1 MDESATNIFS
11 GNFIP
16 HGHCYLW
23 KPALVWLHLISDAAI
38 AIAYFSIPIILIYFA
53 LKRKDLPFGNILIL
67 FGAFIISC
75 GLTHVMEI
83 WTIWHADYWLL
94 GSIKAICAAIS
105 VYTALVLV
113 RLIPAFLSFK
123 SPAEWEAINQTL
135 QAEISDRL
143 QAETALKQSQQRY
156 RALVK
161 ASSQV
166 LWTTNAKG
174 EIDTEQQEWVVFTGQ
189 TFEESKG
196 LGWLNVVHPE
206 EREEARQAWTT
217 AIATGQ
223 VYHLQHWIRRYDGEY
238 RYMSVRA
245 VPVRGEDGKVREWV
259 GVKNDI
265 TAAKEAEKAIETE
278 RQRLFTLLDALPAFI
293 SLQAPDYSLRFA
305 NKSFREQFGDTDG
318 KRCYEV
324 TANRIKPCPECDT
337 FKVFDSQ
344 EPVVWQWQNPKSEKI
359 YEVYAYPFTDVSG
372 EKLAIEMGIDV
383 SDRHRAETERQEAL
397 AEVERSQRL
406 LRSVIDTSPDLIFV
420 KNRDFQYVLLNENVA
435 KSVGKTP
442 EEAVGKNDI
451 ELGFPKE
458 EVFGN
463 AEKGI
468 PGFRADDEAVL
479 AGGTIRNA
487 RDTLTLSDGTQRTF
501 ESQKL
506 PLYDE
511 NGEIFGILG
520 FTRDVTEAHQARE
533 ALQAERER
541 LFSILDGIPAFLYLQ
556 APDYSVKFANRA
568 FREKFGEA
576 GERPCFEAIAGR
588 SEPCEGCPTFNVF
601 DTKEAQTWEWYEEK
615 TGKTYQIYDYPFY
628 DTDDTLL
635 VVEMGLEISDR
646 KQAEAEMRE
655 SEERFRVIF
664 EQAAV
669 GIARVAPD
677 GSWLEVN
684 QRICDIVGYTREE
697 LLQLTFQD
705 ITHPEDLDVDLNYVR
720 ELFAGNIPY
729 YSMEKRYIHKNKSI
743 VWINLTVGLKRD
755 EAGQAKYMIS
765 IVEDISDRKLA
776 EMELRLSEERYR
788 CLIEAS
794 GQVVWNTNAE
804 GEANNSLPAWR
815 AFTGQTFEES
825 KGFGWANA
833 IHPDDRERTMKEWTT
848 AVAKRSFFEMEQR
861 VCRADGGYRN
871 MIARGVPIF
880 AEDGSVR
887 EWVGSHTDV
896 TEQKQAKEQL
906 ENFAKEQQRLLQ
918 ELKTRQN
925 ALDKAA
931 IVSETDI
938 HGTITY
944 VNDLFCQISGYSRE
958 ELMGQNHRIVK
969 SGHHPQEFFAKL
981 WQTISSSQVWKGE
994 IKNKRKDGSYYWVDT
1009 TIAPMFDT
1017 KGKIIKYTGI
1027 RFDITERKQAEES
1040 LETVAA
1046 ERKAEADS
1054 LTQQVLKL
1062 LGDIKGAAKGDLT
1075 VRAEVTNDVLG
1086 AVADSFNFLVSELR
1100 KVVNGIQRLASQV
1113 NSATG
1118 ESISSTKELAM
1129 QARTQAR
1136 QLESSLQQIDRMVNS
1151 IKQVSDAAERATQVA
1166 QQSAQTAEAGG
1177 VAVDRAVRGIDE
1189 LRRTIADTAKMM
1201 KRLGESS
1208 QQIGKIVTSI
1218 SQIASQTNL
1227 LALNATIEAARAG
1240 EQGLGFAVVAEEVRK
1255 LAERSADATEE
1266 ISEIVTTIQKEMG
1279 SVMQAM
1285 ETGTQ
1290 EVVAGTE
1297 LAAEA
1302 KTHLTEIIQVSH
1314 EMNALIQNITTAT
1327 NKQVTFAEEISGT
1340 MSEVNKIA
1348 NTTDSQAGNVTTS
1361 LDGLAVAVNQL
1372 QNSVTKFRS

>member
-1 MDESATNIFS
+1 MEESATNIFSGIFS

-23 KPALVWLHLISDAAI
+23 KPALVWLHLISDGAI
-38 AIAYFSIPIILIYFA
+38 ALAYFIISIVLVYFA
-53 LKRKDLPFGNILIL
+53 LQRKDLPFGNILVL
-67 FGAFIISC
+67 FSAFIISC
-75 GLTHVMEI
+75 GLTHIMEV
-83 WTIWHADYWLL
+83 WTIWHPDYWLSL
-94 GSIKAICAAIS
+94 GIKAICAGFS
-105 VYTALVLV
+105 VYAVIVLV
-113 RLIPAFLSFK
+113 PLIPVFLSFK
-123 SPAEWEAINQTL
+123 SPAELEAINQKL

-143 QAETALKQSQQRY
+143 QAETALKESQERY

-161 ASSQV
+161 AGSQV
-166 LWTTNAKG
+166 LWTTNARG
-174 EIDTEQQEWVVFTGQ
+174 EIDSEQQEWMAFTGQ

-196 LGWLNVVHPE
+196 LGWLNVVRPE
-206 EREEARQAWTT
+206 ERDGARQAWTT
-217 AIATGQ
+217 AVATGQ
-223 VYHLQHWIRRYDGEY
+223 AYRLEHWLRRYDGEY
-238 RYMSVRA
+238 RYMSVCA
-245 VPVRGEDGKVREWV
+245 VPVRGEDGKIREWV
-259 GVKNDI
+259 GIKNDI
-265 TAAKEAEKAIETE
+265 TDRKQAEA
-278 RQRLFTLLDALPAFI
+278 Q
-293 SLQAPDYSLRFA
+293 
-305 NKSFREQFGDTDG
+305 
-318 KRCYEV
+318 
-324 TANRIKPCPECDT
+324 
-337 FKVFDSQ
+337 
-344 EPVVWQWQNPKSEKI
+344 
-359 YEVYAYPFTDVSG
+359 
-372 EKLAIEMGIDV
+372 
-383 SDRHRAETERQEAL
+383 RQEAV
-397 AEVERSQRL
+397 AAVERSQRL
-406 LRSVIDTSPDLIFV
+406 LRAVIDTSPDLIFV
-420 KNRDFQYVLLNENVA
+420 KDREFRWLLANKSLAQLLN
-435 KSVGKTP
+435 KTP
-442 EEAVGKNDI
+442 EEIIGKKDTEVG
-451 ELGFPKE
+451 LLKE
-458 EVFGN
+458 HIFGN

-468 PGFRADDEAVL
+468 RGYRADDEAVL
-479 AGGTIRNA
+479 SGESIRNYNDVTISA
-487 RDTLTLSDGTQRTF
+487 EGVERVFDT
-501 ESQKL
+501 QKL
-506 PLYDE
+506 PLRDE
-511 NGEIFGILG
+511 NGNVFGVLG
-520 FTRDVTEAHQARE
+520 FSRDITDFKKAEL
-533 ALQAERER
+533 ALKAERER
-541 LFSILDGIPAFLYLQ
+541 LFSIFDGIPAFLYLQ

-576 GERPCFEAIAGR
+576 GDKPCFEVVAGR
-588 SEPCEGCPTFNVF
+588 RDPCEGCPTFKVF
-601 DTKEAQTWEWYEEK
+601 DTKEAQTWEWYEAK
-615 TGKTYQIYDYPFY
+615 TGKTYQIDDYPFY
-628 DTDDTLL
+628 DTDGTLL
-635 VVEMGLEISDR
+635 VVEMGWDITDR
-646 KQAEAEMRE
+646 KQAEAEMQE

-669 GIARVAPD
+669 GIARVATD
-677 GSWLEVN
+677 GTWLEVN

-697 LLQLTFQD
+697 LLQFTFQD
-705 ITHPEDLDVDLNYVR
+705 ITHPDDLDIDLNYVR

-729 YSMEKRYIHKNKSI
+729 YSMEKRYVRKNKSI
-743 VWINLTVGLKRD
+743 VWVNLTVGLKRD

-765 IVEDISDRKLA
+765 VVEDIGDRKLA
-776 EMELRLSEERYR
+776 ETELRLSEERYR
-788 CLIEAS
+788 SLIEAS
-794 GQVVWNTNAE
+794 GQVVWSTNAR
-804 GEANNSLPAWR
+804 GEIETPLSGWM

-825 KGFGWANA
+825 KGFGWANVV
-833 IHPDDRERTMKEWTT
+833 HPDDREKTLKAWND
-848 AVAKRSFFEMEQR
+848 ALAKRSVYKIETR
-861 VCRADGGYRN
+861 LCRADGEYRHT
-871 MIARGVPIF
+871 ITRGVPIL

-887 EWVGSHTDV
+887 EWIGSCTDI
-896 TEQKQAKEQL
+896 TEEKRAKEQL

-925 ALDKAA
+925 ALDGAA
-931 IVSETDI
+931 IVSETDTN
-938 HGTITY
+938 GTITY

-958 ELMGQNHRIVK
+958 ELMGQNHRIIK
-969 SGHHPQEFFAKL
+969 SGHHAQEFFAKL
-981 WQTISSSQVWKGE
+981 WQTISRGQVWKGE

-1017 KGKIIKYTGI
+1017 KGKIVKYTAI
-1027 RFDITERKQAEES
+1027 RFDITERKQAEEN
-1040 LETVAA
+1040 LEKIAA
-1046 ERKAEADS
+1046 ERKDEAES

-1086 AVADSFNFLVSELR
+1086 AVADSFNYLVSELR

-1113 NSATG
+1113 NSATD
-1118 ESISSTKELAM
+1118 ESISSTKELAT

-1151 IKQVSDAAERATQVA
+1151 IKQVSDAAGRATEVA

-1279 SVMQAM
+1279 GVMQAM

-1290 EVVAGTE
+1290 EVVAGTK

-1348 NTTDSQAGNVTTS
+1348 NTTDSQAENVTAS